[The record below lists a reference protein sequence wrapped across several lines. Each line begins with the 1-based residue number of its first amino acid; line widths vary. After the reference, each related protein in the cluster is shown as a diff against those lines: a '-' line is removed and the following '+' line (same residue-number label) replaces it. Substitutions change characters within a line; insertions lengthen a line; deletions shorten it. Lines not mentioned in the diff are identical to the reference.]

1 MNHSATIYDVAR
13 ESAVSIA
20 TVSRVMNHPERVA
33 PATRARILSVMN
45 RLDFSPSVE
54 AAIRARSNLRRI
66 GVVAPHAWSYSFME
80 RIRGLA
86 GALSALEYELI
97 TYSVEEGMQLGNY
110 LSMLSTGDRVDGVVM
125 MALPVDAEALC
136 LFRRRGIP
144 LVFVESRMEEFPSIV
159 TDNREGGALAARCLL
174 ERGYRRPAFLGE
186 GGSEDYLIDSSG
198 SRLAGFRSQLSEA
211 GVSLEASTVFLHYGG
226 YRHILSAVEQLL
238 SARPFPDAVFTASDY
253 EAMVLCRT
261 ARERGMRIPGDLA
274 VLGYDNIE
282 AARFIG
288 LSTIDQHLEE
298 SGRLAGEYINLAFR
312 GDYTGI
318 PELTRLPVELVE
330 RETV

>member
-54 AAIRARSNLRRI
+54 AALRARSNLRRI
-66 GVVAPHAWSYSFME
+66 GVVAPYAWSYSFME

-86 GALSALEYELI
+86 DTLSTLEYEVI
-97 TYSVEEGMQLGNY
+97 SYSVENGAQLGNY

-125 MALPVDAEALC
+125 MALPVDADSLR

-144 LVFVESRMEEFPSIV
+144 LVFVETRVEQVCSIV
-159 TDNREGGALAARCLL
+159 TDNLEGGAIAARCLL
-174 ERGYRRPAFLGE
+174 EKGYRRPAFMGE
-186 GGSEDYLIDSSG
+186 GGNMDILIDSSG
-198 SRLAGFRSQLSEA
+198 TRLSGFRSVLGEA
-211 GVSLEASTVFLHYGG
+211 GVPLGASAVFLHYGG
-226 YRHILSAVEQLL
+226 YRHILHAAEQLL
-238 SARPFPDAVFTASDY
+238 SARPLPDAVFTASDY
-253 EAMVLCRT
+253 EAMVLCRA
-261 ARERGMRIPGDLA
+261 ARERGIRIPEDLA

-282 AARFIG
+282 AARFLG

-298 SGRLAGEYINLAFR
+298 SGRLAGEYIDLAFR
-312 GDYTGI
+312 GDFTEI
-318 PELTRLPVELVE
+318 PEIARLPVELVE